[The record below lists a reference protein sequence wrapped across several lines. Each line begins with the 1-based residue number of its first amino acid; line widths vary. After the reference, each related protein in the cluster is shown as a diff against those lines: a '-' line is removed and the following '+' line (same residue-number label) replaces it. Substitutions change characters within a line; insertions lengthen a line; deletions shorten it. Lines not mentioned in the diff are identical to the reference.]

1 MPPQIQIAFLNAAH
15 FACHYFLLIFP
26 TAVIAIER
34 ERGIEFGTALTL
46 GAPMYICFALGT
58 LPAGWLGDRW
68 NSERLIG
75 FFFVG
80 CGLSGVVIALTVGD
94 LGMLIGMG
102 MLGLFASI
110 FHPVGLSMLTKLSD
124 QPGRTLAVN
133 GVYGNL
139 GLAFASL
146 LTGLIADSFGW
157 RGAYLIPAII
167 SISIGLKYFRAQ
179 RSFITGADTSAQSL
193 NSFEVAP
200 HKFVQIRVIAVV
212 LLAALFSG
220 LIFNGVTIS
229 LPKLLDERLNGI
241 VLSLS
246 DIGGYVAIVFAVAAF
261 AQLPVGILLD
271 RFGGRAVL
279 IALFAFEICALAVMS
294 LMKGILII
302 PTALVTVTL
311 MFAGIPITGWL
322 LGRYVAISWRSRA
335 FAAEYVLSLG
345 MSAVIVPIMATLH
358 QTGHGFDQ
366 QYLLFTLSAVVVIVV
381 AFILPKYNASGHST
395 NLQELT

>member
-1 MPPQIQIAFLNAAH
+1 
-15 FACHYFLLIFP
+15 
-26 TAVIAIER
+26 
-34 ERGIEFGTALTL
+34 
-46 GAPMYICFALGT
+46 
-58 LPAGWLGDRW
+58 
-68 NSERLIG
+68 
-75 FFFVG
+75 
-80 CGLSGVVIALTVGD
+80 
-94 LGMLIGMG
+94 
-102 MLGLFASI
+102 
-110 FHPVGLSMLTKLSD
+110 
-124 QPGRTLAVN
+124 
-133 GVYGNL
+133 
-139 GLAFASL
+139 
-146 LTGLIADSFGW
+146 
-157 RGAYLIPAII
+157 
-167 SISIGLKYFRAQ
+167 
-179 RSFITGADTSAQSL
+179 
-193 NSFEVAP
+193 
-200 HKFVQIRVIAVV
+200 
-212 LLAALFSG
+212 
-220 LIFNGVTIS
+220 VTIS

-241 VLSLS
+241 VQSLS

-271 RFGGRAVL
+271 KLGGRAVL

-294 LMKGILII
+294 LMQGILII

-366 QYLLFTLSAVVVIVV
+366 QYLFFTLSAVVVIVV

>member
-1 MPPQIQIAFLNAAH
+1 MPSQIQIAFLNAAH

-34 ERGIEFGTALTL
+34 ERGMDFGTALTL
-46 GAPMYICFALGT
+46 GTPMYVCFALGT

-68 NSERLIG
+68 NSEHMIG
-75 FFFVG
+75 LFFVG
-80 CGLSGVVIALTVGD
+80 CGLSGVVIALAVGD

-102 MLGLFASI
+102 MLGFFASI
-110 FHPVGLSMLTKLSD
+110 FHPVGLSMLTRLSD
-124 QPGRTLAVN
+124 KPGRTLAVN

-146 LTGLIADSFGW
+146 LTGLIADTFGW
-157 RGAYLIPAII
+157 RGAYLIPGIV
-167 SISIGLKYFRAQ
+167 SIGIGLTYFRAQ
-179 RSFITGADTSAQSL
+179 PGLIAGTSISTQSANL
-193 NSFEVAP
+193 SEIEP
-200 HKFVQIRVIAVV
+200 HSLVQTRVIAVV

-220 LIFNGVTIS
+220 FIFNGVTIS
-229 LPKLLDERLNGI
+229 LPKLLDERLNGMT
-241 VLSLS
+241 LSLS
-246 DIGGYVAIVFAVAAF
+246 DIGGYVAVVFAVAAF

-271 RFGGRAVL
+271 KLGGRTVL
-279 IALFAFEICALAVMS
+279 IALFAFEIGALAGMS
-294 LMKGILII
+294 LMKGFLIL

-311 MFAGIPITGWL
+311 MFAGIPVTGWL

-345 MSAVIVPIMATLH
+345 MSAVIVSIMATLH
-358 QTGHGFDQ
+358 QAGHGFDQ

-381 AFILPKYNASGHST
+381 AFILPKHRASAHSAKIST
-395 NLQELT
+395 